1 MSTASALRTPAPAG
15 EAAATAA
22 DPTAADLL
30 AAYRPG
36 PDRALLATPTRTLL
50 AEGVHRTVDDPAAV
64 GRLLGGGGAATGS
77 AATGGAASG
86 GGRLVVGA
94 IPFDPGAPA
103 RLFVPE
109 RVRRAGPVA
118 PPAGG
123 PSPDAPTGEGRWRS
137 RPVPEPDGY
146 RAAVAEAV
154 RRLAGDSPL
163 EKVVLARTLEL
174 TAPGGS
180 DLAAMAARL
189 VHRDPRGYTFAV
201 PAGGAATLIGASPEL
216 LVSRRGTRV
225 VSNPLAGSA
234 ARSADPV
241 EDRLR
246 AEALLE
252 SAKDLTEHAFVVD
265 AVRAALAPFCAE
277 LAVPARP
284 VLLRTAAMWHLS
296 STVTGVLREPATS
309 ALELALALHPT
320 PAVCGTPT
328 AQARAAIGEL
338 EPFDRGLYTGVVG
351 WGDASGDGEWVVTL
365 RCAEAEGDLLRLFAG
380 AGVVAASDP
389 ELELAETAAKFRTF
403 LHAVGLADAR

>member
-1 MSTASALRTPAPAG
+1 MTTASELRPPATSTASGGAG
-15 EAAATAA
+15 PLPG
-22 DPTAADLL
+22 DLPGSDLL

-50 AEGVHRTVDDPAAV
+50 AEGVHRTVDDPAAAGRV
-64 GRLLGGGGAATGS
+64 LAEVRPDGGERLLI
-77 AATGGAASG
+77 
-86 GGRLVVGA
+86 GA
-94 IPFDPGAPA
+94 IPFDPAAPA
-103 RLFVPE
+103 RLFVPD
-109 RVRRAGPVA
+109 RVRRAGPV
-118 PPAGG
+118 PP
-123 PSPDAPTGEGRWRS
+123 PSGVPLATDRTGEGRWHR

-189 VHRDPRGYTFAV
+189 VHRDPHGYTFAV
-201 PAGGAATLIGASPEL
+201 PAGGTATLIGASPEL

-241 EDRLR
+241 EDRRR

-252 SAKDLTEHAFVVD
+252 SAKDLAEHAFVVD
-265 AVRAALAPFCAE
+265 AVRAALAPFCTE
-277 LAVPARP
+277 LVAPERP
-284 VLLRTAAMWHLS
+284 SLLRTAAMWHLS

-328 AQARAAIGEL
+328 AHARAAIGEL

-365 RCAEAEGDLLRLFAG
+365 RCAEADGDRLRLFAG

-403 LHAVGLADAR
+403 LHAVGLADTR